1 MCICCASVPMAVSL
15 GAMATVKQ
23 KRGQHVPQWL
33 LTLPAERVTALVI
46 VGLVAGSVAYHSQI
60 SPA

>member
-23 KRGQHVPQWL
+23 KRGEHIPQWL
-33 LTLPAERVTALVI
+33 LALPAERVTAVII
-46 VGLVAGSVAYHSQI
+46 VGLLAGSVMYHSQI
-60 SPA
+60 DPA